1 MFVLFS
7 LSPVFATPK
16 YARVILVGD
25 LYGGKTALWKRILGH
40 GFDIAEASSD
50 MMIRENVTKTI
61 NDKKIQFNVWDTAG
75 ANQYYDEVVEFTRN
89 SDFVIIVHD
98 ISKKFDVSSENYIN
112 KLYRD
117 VHSRIKPTG
126 KILIVGSKYDKR
138 HADIVNAGKQISM
151 LESVSKAIPCAYV
164 SCSAKV
170 DSDPG
175 TNAIIDFLFNRYYDS
190 MELSSTD
197 PDACMQKRFTIQKG
211 KWCILI

>member
-1 MFVLFS
+1 MYKLKTIFSILLMFVLFS

-112 KLYRD
+112 KL
-117 VHSRIKPTG
+117 
-126 KILIVGSKYDKR
+126 
-138 HADIVNAGKQISM
+138 
-151 LESVSKAIPCAYV
+151 
-164 SCSAKV
+164 
-170 DSDPG
+170 
-175 TNAIIDFLFNRYYDS
+175 
-190 MELSSTD
+190 
-197 PDACMQKRFTIQKG
+197 
-211 KWCILI
+211 